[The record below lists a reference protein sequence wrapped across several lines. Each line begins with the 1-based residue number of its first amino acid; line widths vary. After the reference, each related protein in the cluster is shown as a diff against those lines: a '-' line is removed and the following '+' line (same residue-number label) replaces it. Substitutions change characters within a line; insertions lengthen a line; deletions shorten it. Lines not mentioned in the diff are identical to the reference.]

1 MFNFTNLALKKIK
14 KYQKFIELLIS
25 KLLFV
30 RLIKEIF
37 HNLRLNVNLRVQSI
51 TLKTLQKIA
60 KVNLVLEFYR
70 KSNR

>member
-1 MFNFTNLALKKIK
+1 MFDFASLALKEIK
-14 KYQKFIELLIS
+14 KYQKSIKLLIS
-25 KLLFV
+25 KLPFA

-37 HNLRLNVNLRVQSI
+37 HNLRLNINLRVQSI
-51 TLKTLQKIA
+51 TLKTLQAIA